1 MLCTSNVLKVEPTE
15 TGCLLI
21 ESDIPACRPTYT
33 RFYLLGA

>member
-1 MLCTSNVLKVEPTE
+1 MLCTSNVSKVEP

-21 ESDIPACRPTYT
+21 ESDIPACRPTPYT